1 MEVSLV
7 VSERCAPH
15 DEVRALL
22 KEALDEAGLGDVEV
36 AETEI
41 RTDEEA
47 LPVNCIGSPTIRV
60 NGLDV
65 EYLEREPDER
75 SAGQRY
81 FNSPAG
87 WKKLP
92 DKGLILRAIEQ
103 AKANEVNE

>member
-1 MEVSLV
+1 MEVTLV

-15 DEVRALL
+15 EEVRALI
-22 KEALDEAGLGDVEV
+22 KEALEEAGVAGIEV

-47 LPVNCIGSPTIRV
+47 MPVNCIGSPTIRV

-92 DKGLILRAIEQ
+92 EKGLIVRAIEQ
-103 AKANEVNE
+103 AKVNEANE

>member
-1 MEVSLV
+1 MEVTLV

-15 DEVRALL
+15 DEVRALI
-22 KEALDEAGLGDVEV
+22 KEALEESGAGDIEVE
-36 AETEI
+36 ETEI

-47 LPVNCIGSPTIRV
+47 IPVDCIGSPTIRV

-92 DKGLILRAIEQ
+92 EKGLILRALEQ
-103 AKANEVNE
+103 AKANESSE

>member
-1 MEVSLV
+1 MEVTLV

-15 DEVRALL
+15 EEVRALV
-22 KEALDEAGLGDVEV
+22 KEALDEAGLDEIAVT
-36 AETEI
+36 ETEI

-47 LPVNCIGSPTIRV
+47 IPVDCIGSPTIRV

-87 WKKLP
+87 WRKLP
-92 DKGLILRAIEQ
+92 EKGLILRAIEQ
-103 AKANEVNE
+103 AKANEANE